1 MFPPPFIPDDKEEED
16 EGNEEEEEE
25 EMTTEE
31 PQTTEET
38 LTTVTSFS
46 ISAHVTYRRLY
57 PTLPP
62 LYTDDEDEEI
72 KKPVIALPSASPV
85 SLPPL
90 SPSSPPQFD
99 TKNDKEEKT
108 HDSSWNYEHYE
119 PELTEVTDV
128 SEYGTVTET
137 FSDDE
142 DEAGGKLKDYP
153 MDYLLDKIFNITK
166 PYDEDDFEG
175 YHDIFFGSKCE
186 VVYVFFRKLIRLNCF
201 NLFSEY
207 NRWTQSTEDVKSKS
221 ETGIVIFLM

>member
-1 MFPPPFIPDDKEEED
+1 MFPPPFIPDDEEEED

-62 LYTDDEDEEI
+62 LYTDDEDKEI

-90 SPSSPPQFD
+90 
-99 TKNDKEEKT
+99 
-108 HDSSWNYEHYE
+108 
-119 PELTEVTDV
+119 
-128 SEYGTVTET
+128 
-137 FSDDE
+137 
-142 DEAGGKLKDYP
+142 
-153 MDYLLDKIFNITK
+153 
-166 PYDEDDFEG
+166 
-175 YHDIFFGSKCE
+175 
-186 VVYVFFRKLIRLNCF
+186 
-201 NLFSEY
+201 
-207 NRWTQSTEDVKSKS
+207 
-221 ETGIVIFLM
+221 